1 MTDINIEEIATNL
14 AIEEEL
20 PSFDENTITFTIDGL
35 CKFSH
40 RLIAAVDKA
49 RAEQNQPVAWR
60 EVSCS
65 NDGTCCYTYN
75 EMGIGEPLFAAP
87 TYKENE
93 DE

>member
-1 MTDINIEEIATNL
+1 MTDINIEEIEACYPEQGAYSCECGWTKVSAQWIYDFAINVLAT
-14 AIEEEL
+14 
-20 PSFDENTITFTIDGL
+20 
-35 CKFSH
+35 
-40 RLIAAVDKA
+40 VDKM
-49 RAEQNQPVAWR
+49 RAEPVAWR

-65 NDGTCCYTYN
+65 DDGTCCYTYN